1 MERSILLILEALR
14 NGIER
19 AIYYQVQYK
28 LRIFDA
34 DDKFP
39 LEFPEVRGRPW
50 PIIDWLVTREL
61 TRRIDGS
68 VFLQRRKEWFAVKN
82 MKGIEVVL
90 ERRVLEYKLLREQK
104 YKLLRELEKGRKTV
118 ESGVI
123 WNAHRAR

>member
-1 MERSILLILEALR
+1 MLILEALR
-14 NGIER
+14 NRTER
-19 AIYYQVQYK
+19 AIYYQVHYK

-61 TRRIDGS
+61 TRRIGGS

-90 ERRVLEYKLLREQK
+90 ERKVLEYKLLREQK
-104 YKLLRELEKGRKTV
+104 YKLLRELGK
-118 ESGVI
+118 
-123 WNAHRAR
+123 RAKNCGKWGDMECP